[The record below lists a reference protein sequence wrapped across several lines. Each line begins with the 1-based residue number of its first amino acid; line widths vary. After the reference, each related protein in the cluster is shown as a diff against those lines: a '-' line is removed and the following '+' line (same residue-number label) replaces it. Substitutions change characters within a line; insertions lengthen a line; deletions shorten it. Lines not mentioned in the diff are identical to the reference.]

1 MVVQQNIG
9 GANVT
14 AMFERGDA
22 VTWQARSEQQHPYSL
37 GSLRLDRGFGP
48 LKLDIGL
55 GLLREEDT
63 LLGSSLGPVFGISGA
78 TTRLADARAEMN
90 FSRNWRSDEHTSELQ
105 SLLRISY
112 AVFCLNKKKYI
123 KTWTISTIHPT
134 SDNSTFKI
142 TTHM

>member
-78 TTRLADARAEMN
+78 TTRLADARAGMN
-90 FSRNWRSDEHTSELQ
+90 FSPHWSGSARARQGWTSARPEE
-105 SLLRISY
+105 RRGGKEG
-112 AVFCLNKKKYI
+112 V
-123 KTWTISTIHPT
+123 
-134 SDNSTFKI
+134 
-142 TTHM
+142 

>member
-63 LLGSSLGPVFGISGA
+63 LLGSSLGPVFGISGE
-78 TTRLADARAEMN
+78 TTRLADARPEKIGLAACRE
-90 FSRNWRSDEHTSELQ
+90 R
-105 SLLRISY
+105 
-112 AVFCLNKKKYI
+112 ACLYGDVSVVGVSIKK
-123 KTWTISTIHPT
+123 
-134 SDNSTFKI
+134 N
-142 TTHM
+142 

>member
-1 MVVQQNIG
+1 MVVQQNSG
-9 GANVT
+9 GAKVT

-78 TTRLADARAEMN
+78 TTRQADARAEMN
-90 FSRNWRSDEHTSELQ
+90 FSRNWSVSASIRQGWSCARPGGRL
-105 SLLRISY
+105 
-112 AVFCLNKKKYI
+112 FNKADI
-123 KTWTISTIHPT
+123 VTLGFSVDFVV
-134 SDNSTFKI
+134 SQL
-142 TTHM
+142 